1 MIVSYR
7 QNGMAK
13 SRVIDLQDVRDLQ
26 LAFNRVVVRLD
37 LSMDTITKNVRYEG
51 RVKINRRKYAAISQ
65 GGLIVVQGGP
75 DIPERIELRT

>member
-7 QNGMAK
+7 QNGMPK
-13 SRVIDLQDVRDLQ
+13 SQTVMLQDVNDLQ
-26 LAFNRVVVRLD
+26 LAFNRIVVRLN
-37 LSMDTITKNVRYEG
+37 LPMAAIIKNVRYEG

-65 GGLIVVQGGP
+65 GGLLVVQGGP